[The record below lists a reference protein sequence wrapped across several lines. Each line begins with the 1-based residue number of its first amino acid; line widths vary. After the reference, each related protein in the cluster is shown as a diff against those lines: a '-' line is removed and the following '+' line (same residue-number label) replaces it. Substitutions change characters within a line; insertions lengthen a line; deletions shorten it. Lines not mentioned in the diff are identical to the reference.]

1 VLSNP
6 GGLVY
11 GTITVGALLAA
22 ESAQRET
29 YGETVAA
36 VLIALVLYW
45 FAHSYAEFTGRRL
58 QGDDRLELG
67 ALARTIGHEISIV
80 LGAAVPLLVLLI
92 WWLVGA
98 RLGSAVNAAIWS
110 AAGMTMVIEVA
121 AALRARRSGRDLVVQ
136 AAFGL
141 LLALLVIA
149 MTRVLHH

>member
-36 VLIALVLYW
+36 VVIALVLYW

-58 QGDDRLELG
+58 QGDDRLALG
-67 ALARTIGHEISIV
+67 ALARTIGHEISIL

-98 RLGSAVNAAIWS
+98 RLGSAVNVAIWS
-110 AAGMTMVIEVA
+110 AAGMTMLIEVA

-136 AAFGL
+136 AGFGL